1 MYKLTIYF
9 PTFGKFNQRSEEH
22 LIKNILRIEVNY
34 FEGFLENGELLI
46 WSGNYLLKKLPEIP

>member
-9 PTFGKFNQRSEEH
+9 PTFGKFNQRSEEY
-22 LIKNILRIEVNY
+22 LIKTIRNSEANY

-46 WSGNYLLKKLPEIP
+46 WSGTYLLKKLPEIP